1 MFYENGS
8 FPEKVFVPSLFQSWE
23 ATTTATSR
31 GRPTSISSDDLK
43 TIKLLV
49 VVNIVAVAVA
59 VVTDSNEDVDKDE
72 GETSFLEK
80 STPA

>member
-43 TIKLLV
+43 TIKLHV
-49 VVNIVAVAVA
+49 VVNVVVVV

>member
-1 MFYENGS
+1 M
-8 FPEKVFVPSLFQSWE
+8 
-23 ATTTATSR
+23 

-49 VVNIVAVAVA
+49 VVNVVVVA